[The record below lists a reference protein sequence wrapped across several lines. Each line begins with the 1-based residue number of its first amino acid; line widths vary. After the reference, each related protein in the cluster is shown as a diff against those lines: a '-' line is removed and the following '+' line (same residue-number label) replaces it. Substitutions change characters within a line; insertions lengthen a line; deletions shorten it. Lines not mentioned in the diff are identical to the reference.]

1 MESSIRKMVGT
12 LILSRIVSLKDLIRN
27 PSNLVRKI
35 ERKES
40 IGYIHLNSEGSKI
53 YKNQMLDIDYQ
64 ISKAKELFYRNRLLN
79 Y

>member
-27 PSNLVRKI
+27 PNNLVRKI

-40 IGYIHLNSEGSKI
+40 IGYIHLNLEGSKI